1 MIRRKKISAAEAR
14 RIAFAAQGFARAR
27 PNSDPDARHFRR
39 VIDTLGLIQLD
50 FVNVL
55 MPAHYLV
62 IWSRLGAYQRERFEN
77 FVYGNGNCTEQWAH
91 EASIVPTSAWP
102 LLAHRRACFKPWK
115 NSPIS
120 KLPNRKEYL
129 QQILQQVERDGGV
142 TANDLPPLPGP
153 KRKMGDWHRS
163 VPRWALEYHFGCG
176 ALTVANRMPNF
187 QRVYDLPE
195 RVIPDQHRNKI
206 TSDTDA
212 RRELLRRA
220 ASALGIASVRDLA
233 DYYRMT
239 TRDALP
245 HIDDLVATG
254 DLQPVVVE
262 GWDEP
267 AFLSADARSP
277 RSIQGASLLSP
288 FDPMVWFR
296 PRVQRLFN
304 FHYRIEIYVP
314 EAKRQWGY
322 YVLPFR
328 LGSEIVARVDLKA
341 NRKTGELL
349 VQAAHEEAEFD
360 RQRTIR
366 ALADE
371 LVALSEWQGLAS
383 ISVRGSN
390 EFAKALAKKL

>member
-62 IWSRLGAYQRERFEN
+62 IWSRLGAYQRERFEK

-277 RSIQGASLLSP
+277 RSIQGGLVVIAVRSDGLVST
-288 FDPMVWFR
+288 
-296 PRVQRLFN
+296 
-304 FHYRIEIYVP
+304 
-314 EAKRQWGY
+314 
-322 YVLPFR
+322 
-328 LGSEIVARVDLKA
+328 ARTA
-341 NRKTGELL
+341 L
-349 VQAAHEEAEFD
+349 VQ
-360 RQRTIR
+360 
-366 ALADE
+366 
-371 LVALSEWQGLAS
+371 LSLPH
-383 ISVRGSN
+383 
-390 EFAKALAKKL
+390 